1 MSIRHP
7 TCAILVA
14 LISWSTSAFSE
25 QAPARPASAGASL
38 AEHFDTA
45 KSVTVSG
52 IVHGIAWETKSP
64 YVFIAIAV
72 DNKETGTRE
81 VRWALR
87 GDTREALQRAGWTFH
102 PKGTDATVQLGF
114 RVRATAYPARSN
126 IDLDAAIPGA
136 PPMMLQAAKAGGLM
150 HGIEITRVKDGQ
162 TFYFGPRK

>member
-7 TCAILVA
+7 MCATLVA
-14 LISWSTSAFSE
+14 LISWSTWAFSE

-38 AEHFDTA
+38 AELFDTT
-45 KSVTVSG
+45 KPITVSG

-87 GDTREALQRAGWTFH
+87 GDTREGLQRAGWIIN
-102 PKGTDATVQLGF
+102 PKGSDSTIQPGS
-114 RVRATAYPARSN
+114 RISATAYPARPN
-126 IDLDAAIPGA
+126 INLDDAIPGA

-150 HGIEITRVKDGQ
+150 HGIEITRLKDGKK
-162 TFYFGPRK
+162 FYFGPAK

>member
-1 MSIRHP
+1 MSIRQP
-7 TCAILVA
+7 VWATLVA
-14 LISWSTSAFSE
+14 LISWSTWAYSE
-25 QAPARPASAGASL
+25 QAAARPTSAGASL
-38 AEHFDTA
+38 VEHFDTT
-45 KSVTVSG
+45 KPVTVSG
-52 IVHGIAWETKSP
+52 IVHGIAWETRSP

-87 GDTREALQRAGWTFH
+87 GDTREALQRAGWLIN
-102 PKGTDATVQLGF
+102 PKGSDSTVQPGS
-114 RVRATAYPARSN
+114 RVSATAYPARPK

-150 HGIEITRVKDGQ
+150 HGIEITRVNDGK